1 MLRLIYG
8 FQPPALKLDKTIPL
22 PPVSAS
28 RGASG
33 KPELTRARLPSQ
45 HRGEDSHSSPTAG
58 CTRTAA
64 AATRQERPA
73 AREAAGSPSETTQ
86 GGRASSPMKH
96 LAGSGETT
104 PPRAGTFSV
113 GGDQKA
119 ERRPVAAQLEAIAAK
134 SRSSTPGNRDPKLGQ
149 RTAAKTEVPLDLH
162 VREVSRLPVKAVS
175 SHTLVSFTP
184 HYEMGLWSSPFCFP
198 WTAERP
204 SLSQMKSANLKR
216 ASASESSVWVRM
228 VGEENNQKHES
239 LSSHV

>member
-1 MLRLIYG
+1 MKQLVSLDAVRAGIGAETIPSIVQVQDATVEARQGSTLHR
-8 FQPPALKLDKTIPL
+8 PPALKLDKTIPL

-45 HRGEDSHSSPTAG
+45 HRGEDSHSSPTTSCA
-58 CTRTAA
+58 RTAA
-64 AATRQERPA
+64 AATRQERTA

-162 VREVSRLPVKAVS
+162 VRETSLAV
-175 SHTLVSFTP
+175 T
-184 HYEMGLWSSPFCFP
+184 SP
-198 WTAERP
+198 
-204 SLSQMKSANLKR
+204 
-216 ASASESSVWVRM
+216 
-228 VGEENNQKHES
+228 
-239 LSSHV
+239 

>member
-1 MLRLIYG
+1 MFNQQPQPDLLHSTASAARPALPSFRHFAPLTNSPWVQPLLSLPLRVSSTRLRIK
-8 FQPPALKLDKTIPL
+8 FTNAPPALKLDKTIPL

-58 CTRTAA
+58 CARTAA
-64 AATRQERPA
+64 AATRQERTA

-119 ERRPVAAQLEAIAAK
+119 ERRPMAAQLEAIAAK
-134 SRSSTPGNRDPKLGQ
+134 SRSSTPGNWDPKLGQ

-162 VREVSRLPVKAVS
+162 VRETSLAV
-175 SHTLVSFTP
+175 T
-184 HYEMGLWSSPFCFP
+184 SP
-198 WTAERP
+198 
-204 SLSQMKSANLKR
+204 
-216 ASASESSVWVRM
+216 
-228 VGEENNQKHES
+228 
-239 LSSHV
+239 